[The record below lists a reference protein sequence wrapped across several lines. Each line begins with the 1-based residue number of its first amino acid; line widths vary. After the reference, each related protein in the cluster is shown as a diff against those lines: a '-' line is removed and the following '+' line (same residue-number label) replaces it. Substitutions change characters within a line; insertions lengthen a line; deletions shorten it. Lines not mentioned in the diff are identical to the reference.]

1 MSEYPKQPSQSEL
14 IGYKLQLEMGR
25 GGSGTV
31 YRALNTETGQVV
43 ALKRF
48 HTSFFRN
55 KAHAK
60 EMIKT
65 VKRLKKLDHANVVQI
80 YDFITE
86 GNDNVM
92 VLEFI
97 DGPDLKWYLENR
109 PFQLQ
114 ERLVILAQ
122 ICNGL
127 GYLHDQ
133 KLMHHDLKPAN
144 ILFTRKGQVKLCDF
158 SLAGGGGILAMFD
171 QGIGEQMTPMFAAPE
186 LVRKEKA
193 TKLSDMYSLGIMMYI
208 MFTQKVPFEVDNLQK
223 LYACHLS
230 QMPFHP
236 TEVFDVCPQNLGDI
250 IMRLLAKN
258 PKDRFQDCQELRIAL
273 ADIGQSRI

>member
-31 YRALNTETGQVV
+31 YRALNPETGEVV

-48 HTSFFRN
+48 HPTFFRN

-65 VKRLKKLDHANVVQI
+65 VKRLKKLEHVNVVKI
-80 YDFITE
+80 YDFITD
-86 GNDNVM
+86 GDDNVM

-109 PFQLQ
+109 PYQLQ
-114 ERLVILAQ
+114 ERLVVLVQ

-158 SLAGGGGILAMFD
+158 SLSGAGGILAMFD

-223 LYACHLS
+223 LYACHLT

-236 TEVFDVCPQNLGDI
+236 TEVFDACPQNLGDI